1 MRHPKVGF
9 LVQQGLGFPILQ
21 IHVYMRV
28 VVMILVAR
36 GEGLVLLGATVPKLK
51 ETEPYVYL
59 GLHTP
64 LNLRWTTRHFEAH
77 SVGRWTKR

>member
-36 GEGLVLLGATVPKLK
+36 GEGLAYAELLPGQLA
-51 ETEPYVYL
+51 
-59 GLHTP
+59 
-64 LNLRWTTRHFEAH
+64 A
-77 SVGRWTKR
+77 